1 MNHQEYEGHEVI
13 FLLLCVPGDLCGL
26 CLCVTHKP
34 RYETRPNNRS
44 ILVYPEVCCTARERS
59 LLGKAF
65 SESGFLR
72 KLSYRTSPAT
82 AAYRLI
88 RVLTAATK
96 LW

>member
-1 MNHQEYEGHEVI
+1 MKLDPTTGQSWFTLKSVAPPEKEVY
-13 FLLLCVPGDLCGL
+13 
-26 CLCVTHKP
+26 
-34 RYETRPNNRS
+34 R
-44 ILVYPEVCCTARERS
+44 
-59 LLGKAF
+59 GKAF